1 MSEHYR
7 TEQHQNAI
15 ITFIHR
21 VLSKGTSDQHEGG
34 CGMDVDTLPHT
45 TTSLADNTNVQFQEV
60 SETIDVLA
68 GGIQALN
75 EDAQRLNNESLRLQ
89 NELDALTKDF
99 AGLKLSIQEQTTF
112 LDEIKPSQ
120 EILHQEAASLKQKI
134 EDLQSVSDNG
144 SLIWKIS
151 NVAEKMGRIF
161 SIIRFIIIIN
171 TFIL

>member
-1 MSEHYR
+1 
-7 TEQHQNAI
+7 
-15 ITFIHR
+15 
-21 VLSKGTSDQHEGG
+21 
-34 CGMDVDTLPHT
+34 MDVDTLPHT